1 MTLTLYILDR
11 VLIMDVSGLAAGG
24 IALDG
29 IMAVLTF
36 TAASPWIGASEHHVF
51 RLKAIPGQDE
61 VGRINRLLERYSR
74 RSRGCSPYAL
84 LR

>member
-1 MTLTLYILDR
+1 
-11 VLIMDVSGLAAGG
+11 
-24 IALDG
+24 
-29 IMAVLTF
+29 MAVLTF

-61 VGRINRLLERYSR
+61 VSRINSLLERYSR